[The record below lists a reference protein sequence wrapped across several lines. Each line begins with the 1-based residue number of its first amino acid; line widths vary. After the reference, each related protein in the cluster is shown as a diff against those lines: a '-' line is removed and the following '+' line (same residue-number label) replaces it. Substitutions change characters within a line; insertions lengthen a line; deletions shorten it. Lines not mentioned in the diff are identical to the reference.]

1 MEPETWMQSAK
12 RWMTVCK
19 AAGLAEAII
28 VEGKRRKTTRYR
40 PLVRVHDL
48 RHAFASHLVSKGT
61 SLQIVGRLIGHTQAS
76 TTMRYAHLA
85 DGALRDAANDLGKI
99 FDGAKGTLQVVPSR
113 KDAQRTRAVAERTA

>member
-61 SLQIVGRLIGHTQAS
+61 SL
-76 TTMRYAHLA
+76 
-85 DGALRDAANDLGKI
+85 
-99 FDGAKGTLQVVPSR
+99 
-113 KDAQRTRAVAERTA
+113 